1 MADCGGLRLRRGVA
15 VQGNVFIRFSTRKDV
30 SVNAA
35 ERSQQ
40 VVALTDPAARM
51 FALTR
56 IIAVIEQQDGLES
69 LIAAGITP
77 EMAERLRG
85 MSMGEA
91 YRFVL
96 GHCGLAISVDAGEMG
111 AQMTRLERQKGDREL
126 LEYLVTN
133 GASPRLLTQLFSM
146 APDQARRMR
155 KMLAPHI
162 AAGGRPKVPDAD
174 ERDSILEVWEQ
185 LSAEVSCMR
194 TRFRLLHERFSG
206 LLICSLEMVVSRRT
220 EQLV

>member
-1 MADCGGLRLRRGVA
+1 M
-15 VQGNVFIRFSTRKDV
+15 
-30 SVNAA
+30 NAP
-35 ERSQQ
+35 EGSQR

-56 IIAVIEQQDGLES
+56 VIAVIEQQEGLES
-69 LIAAGITP
+69 LMAAGITP

-96 GHCGLAISVDAGEMG
+96 GQCGLAISVDAGEMG

-162 AAGGRPKVPDAD
+162 AAGGRPRVPDED
-174 ERDSILEVWEQ
+174 ERDSILEAWEQ

-194 TRFRLLHERFSG
+194 TRFRMLHERFNG
-206 LLICSLEMVVSRRT
+206 LLICSLEMVVARRA